1 MKKLIGLVAFLSVF
15 SANAMVCVILPDDG
29 KSYPFDKEAIDLV
42 AALKPAA
49 NCDGKQVTRA
59 VEILG
64 KKMVK
69 RVATDAEAI
78 KIRAANKERSDLRL
92 NKRLLKAGLKK

>member
-1 MKKLIGLVAFLSVF
+1 MKKIIGVLAFLSVF
-15 SANAMVCVILPDDG
+15 NASAMVCVILPDDG

-64 KKMVK
+64 KKMIK
-69 RVATDAEAI
+69 RVATDAEAT